1 MGDPAPHLKD
11 DGPAPLRLATIS
23 AVRLVYAPQSPRLVA
38 RWLGRGL
45 ALFLLLIALL
55 PWQQTSLG
63 VGRVLAWAP
72 EDRQQAI
79 DAPVAGV
86 VDRWHVREGD
96 RVAAGA
102 PIVSLRDNDPALVA
116 RLEAERE
123 TLVERQRAAEAKA
136 TAYQGKLDAMLLVR
150 DAGVGG
156 AEAKVR
162 LEEQELDAAEQKR
175 IGDAAAVEAARL
187 NLERTRSL
195 HANGLKSQ
203 FDLEQAQLR
212 WDTATATLAQSEAKV
227 QAGRNKLDAARQ
239 DREKALR
246 EGDGK
251 VAEAQAELEDAMA
264 GIASAQARIL
274 ELDVT
279 LARQTA
285 QTVTAPRG
293 GTVFRLYGGQGGEQ
307 VKAGDSLVVLV
318 PDTESR
324 AVELFV
330 DGNDAPLLQRGQKV
344 RIQFEG
350 WPAVQFAGW
359 PSVAVGTFGGVVRF
373 IDEASGRDGQFRILI
388 EADPDDTA
396 WPEARFLR
404 QGVHAKG
411 WVLLAQV
418 PVAFELWRQLN
429 NFPPSVDGP
438 PGADDAEP
446 PQGAGGSKGADK
458 GKDKDKKSKGDD
470 KDKK

>member
-11 DGPAPLRLATIS
+11 DGPAPLRLASIS

-72 EDRQQAI
+72 EDRQQGV
-79 DAPVAGV
+79 DAPVSGV
-86 VDRWHVREGD
+86 VERWHVREGD
-96 RVAAGA
+96 RVLAGA
-102 PIVSLRDNDPALVA
+102 PIVSLRDNDPALVS
-116 RLEAERE
+116 RLESERE

-136 TAYQGKLDAMLLVR
+136 TAYRGKMDAMLLVR
-150 DAGVGG
+150 DAGVSG
-156 AEAKVR
+156 AEAKIR

-175 IGDAAAVEAARL
+175 VGDVAAVEAARL
-187 NLERTRSL
+187 NLERTRAL
-195 HANGLKSQ
+195 HAEGLKSQ

-212 WDTATATLAQSEAKV
+212 WDTASATLAQSEAKV
-227 QAGRNKLDAARQ
+227 ASARNKLESARQ

-246 EGDGK
+246 EGDAK
-251 VAEAQAELEDAMA
+251 VAETQAELEDALA

-285 QTVTAPRG
+285 QTVVAPRS
-293 GTVFRLYGGQGGEQ
+293 GTIFRVYGGQGGEQ
-307 VKAGDSLVVLV
+307 VKAGDSLVLLV

-330 DGNDAPLLQRGQKV
+330 DGNDAPLLQNGQKV

-388 EADPDDTA
+388 EADPEDDA

-418 PVAFELWRQLN
+418 PIAFELWRQLN

-438 PGADDAEP
+438 PGAESEAPGKSGSD
-446 PQGAGGSKGADK
+446 GAKSGEK
-458 GKDKDKKSKGDD
+458 KDKSKDDD